1 MFSSDGSSKRAQTT
15 VSEEIWA
22 ILHLFHDSFQEGGTM
37 ERGFEAKAP
46 ASNAVC
52 VSVLR
57 CPRHQSLSLWN
68 QKKYDGCECQN
79 WGLMP

>member
-22 ILHLFHDSFQEGGTM
+22 ILLLFHDSFQEGGTM
-37 ERGFEAKAP
+37 ERGFTAKAP

-52 VSVLR
+52 VSLSCDVLGTNLF
-57 CPRHQSLSLWN
+57 LSGIRRN
-68 QKKYDGCECQN
+68 MMDVNVRIGA
-79 WGLMP
+79 